1 MKILCELISRE
12 TRKRITSTEFEADS
26 FGATLNNPFPAS
38 DLATAA
44 FNGKSAIVTYQ
55 VSKAWGEA

>member
-12 TRKRITSTEFEADS
+12 TRKRITSTEIEANN
-26 FGATLNNPFPAS
+26 FGATLNNPFPCS
-38 DLATAA
+38 DLASAV

-55 VSKAWGEA
+55 VAKAWGEA

>member
-12 TRKRITSTEFEADS
+12 TRKRITSTELEADH

-38 DLATAA
+38 DLATAV
-44 FNGKSAIVTYQ
+44 FNAKSAVVTYQ